1 MRFTLV
7 LQAAARFSAMVG
19 LASIVSIIDACAP
32 ASTAA
37 QNSAVVPAAGPAINE
52 TDVRRILSA
61 LADDSMQGRLAGT
74 PGANRAAAFI
84 DREMRSIGLTPAGD
98 SGYYQKVA
106 LAGTGDDLSV
116 LDSMGALAIL
126 PPEQRHISYNMIGV
140 VRGSDPVLR
149 DQIVVIAA
157 HYDHLGIGKPV
168 NGDSVYNGADD
179 DASGVTAVLEIARS
193 IVARHPK
200 RTVVFITTTG
210 EEEGTLGT
218 RWYVKH
224 PEFPLSK
231 MVAEMEVEMIG
242 RPDSLAGGPG
252 KGWLTGYDRSTMGDM
267 LKASGV
273 PIVADPYPQMHFFER
288 SDNIVFAEMGI
299 PAHTLSSYNLHG
311 DYHQPSDEVSRIDF
325 AHVTG
330 VIRAGAMAADILA
343 DGTAP
348 VWKPGGR
355 PPPEH

>member
-1 MRFTLV
+1 MTRIL
-7 LQAAARFSAMVG
+7 AAVVA
-19 LASIVSIIDACAP
+19 LASIAAACDACAP
-32 ASTAA
+32 AVSVA
-37 QNSAVVPAAGPAINE
+37 QSSAVAPVAVSTVINE
-52 TDVRRILSA
+52 TDVRRILSG

-84 DREMRSIGLTPAGD
+84 EREMRCIGLTPAGD

-106 LAGTGDDLSV
+106 LEAKDNSLSV
-116 LDSMGALAIL
+116 LDSLGELAAL
-126 PPEQRHISYNMIGV
+126 PPDERRIGYNMIGV
-140 VRGSDPVLR
+140 VKGADPALR

-168 NGDSVYNGADD
+168 NGDSIYNGADD

-193 IVARHPK
+193 IIAAHPR
-200 RTVVFITTTG
+200 RTVVFMTTTG
-210 EEEGTLGT
+210 EEEGILGT
-218 RWYVKH
+218 QWYVKH

-267 LKASGV
+267 LKAAGV
-273 PIVADPYPQMHFFER
+273 PIVPDPYPQMHFFER

-299 PAHTLSSYNLHG
+299 PAHTLSSYNLHS
-311 DYHQPSDEVSRIDF
+311 DYHQPSDEISRIDF
-325 AHVTG
+325 EHVTG
-330 VIRAGAMAADILA
+330 VIRAGAMAAGILA
-343 DGTAP
+343 NGPAP
-348 VWKPGGR
+348 VWKPGGQ
-355 PPPEH
+355 PLPEH

>member
-1 MRFTLV
+1 MLRLLSRSATASV
-7 LQAAARFSAMVG
+7 AAIVCACTPSS
-19 LASIVSIIDACAP
+19 SI
-32 ASTAA
+32 A
-37 QNSAVVPAAGPAINE
+37 QNTVPAPSVASGSSINE
-52 TDVRRILSA
+52 TDVRRILSS
-61 LADDSMQGRLAGT
+61 LADDSMQGRLSGT

-106 LAGTGDDLSV
+106 LAMKSPGDLIV
-116 LDSMGALAIL
+116 LDSLGALRAFPDSARRIG
-126 PPEQRHISYNMIGV
+126 YNLIGIV
-140 VRGSDPVLR
+140 KGSDPILR

-168 NGDSVYNGADD
+168 NGDSIYNGADD

-193 IVARHPK
+193 LLSGSHPK

-210 EEEGTLGT
+210 EEEGILGT
-218 RWYVKH
+218 QWYVKH

-231 MVAEMEVEMIG
+231 MIAEMEVEMIG

-252 KGWLTGYDRSTMGDM
+252 KGWLTGYERSTMGDM
-267 LKASGV
+267 LKAAGV
-273 PIVADPYPQMHFFER
+273 PIVPDPYPQMHFFER
-288 SDNIVFAEMGI
+288 SDNIVFAQMGI
-299 PAHTLSSYNLHG
+299 PAHTLSSYNLHN

-330 VIRAGAMAADILA
+330 VIRAGAMAARILA
-343 DGTAP
+343 DGPAP
-348 VWKPGGR
+348 TWKPGGQ
-355 PPPEH
+355 PAAEH